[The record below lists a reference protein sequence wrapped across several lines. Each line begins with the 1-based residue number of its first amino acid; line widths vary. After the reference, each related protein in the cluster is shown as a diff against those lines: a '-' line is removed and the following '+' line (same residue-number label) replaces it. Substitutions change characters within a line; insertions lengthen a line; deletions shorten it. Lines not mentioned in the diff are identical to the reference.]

1 MQTSYTG
8 FARNNAAMRG
18 AQAANDRDEPCTRA
32 ADRADSLETECQIFA
47 VRFTENQMDAE
58 TFFELA
64 EAFGSEEIGNYLGDD
79 DQHNLLQLVLKHSK
93 DPLAKAVVGRLYTAA
108 YNHREGE
115 LK

>member
-1 MQTSYTG
+1 MQTAQTY
-8 FARNNAAMRG
+8 NNQFEYDNALPPEDHA
-18 AQAANDRDEPCTRA
+18 
-32 ADRADSLETECQIFA
+32 ADSLETECTIFA
-47 VRFTENQMDAE
+47 ERFTDNQMDAP

-64 EAFGSEEIGNYLGDD
+64 EAFGSETIGDYLGDD